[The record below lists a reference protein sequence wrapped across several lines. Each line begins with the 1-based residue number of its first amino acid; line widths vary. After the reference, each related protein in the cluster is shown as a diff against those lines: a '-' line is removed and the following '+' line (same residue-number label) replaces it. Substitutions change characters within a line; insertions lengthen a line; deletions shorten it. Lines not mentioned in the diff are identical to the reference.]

1 MKNTILLSVAFMLTS
16 IFASAQSGITWG
28 MMGMDIANSSHDN
41 MQPRIAVD
49 GSGNPLVIWGRMS
62 DESVFFSR
70 WNGTAFTAPVKL
82 NPSGMTVA
90 TASWMGPDIAAKGDT
105 VYVVFRQTPESA
117 DTSKH
122 IYIMSSFNGGVSFSA
137 PVQVDNIGDSVSR
150 FPAVTIDDNGNPI
163 VAFMK
168 FNSSFMDS
176 RWVVTKSSDLGNTFS
191 PDVKAS
197 DYNGVGDEVC
207 DCCPGTIL
215 SSGNV
220 CAMLYRDNASNIR
233 DMWTGISTDNATS
246 FPSGFAVDTN
256 DWMIM
261 SCPSSGPDGV
271 IIGDNLYSVF
281 MSGGSGSYRVYM
293 SKTSISTGALLSFA
307 PITGTITGLTQQ
319 NFPRIARN
327 GNAVAIAWKQNVSGA
342 TQLPL
347 LFTNDITN
355 GFPAMYDTVDLANE
369 TNTDVAVSNGNVW
382 VVWQDDNSN
391 TVKYRTGTFTPV
403 VISSVNEVAETNF
416 SIYPN
421 PANDFL
427 NITSTNNEKFSLSI
441 FNALGEKVY
450 SAVSPLSFGEGSGV
464 RLSTSNFPNGI
475 YFLQLKSENKF
486 FTQKFIKQ

>member
-1 MKNTILLSVAFMLTS
+1 MKNTLLI
-16 IFASAQSGITWG
+16 IFSCINSFVFAQSGITWG
-28 MMGMDIANSSHDN
+28 MMGMDIANNTHDN

-49 GSGNPLVIWGRMS
+49 GSGNPLIIWGRMS

-82 NPSGMTVA
+82 NPAWLTVA

-105 VYVVFRQTPESA
+105 VYVVVRQTPEST

-122 IYIMSSFNGGVSFSA
+122 IYIMRSFDGGVSFST
-137 PVQVDNIGDSVSR
+137 PILVDNIGDSISR

-168 FNSSFMDS
+168 FNPTFGDS
-176 RWVVTKSSDLGNTFS
+176 RWVVTKSSDFGNTFS

-197 DYNGVGDEVC
+197 DYNGAGDEVC
-207 DCCPGTIL
+207 DCCPGTII

-233 DMWTGISTDNATS
+233 DMWTGISTNGGAS

-261 SCPSSGPDGV
+261 SCPSSGPDGI
-271 IIGDNLYSVF
+271 IIGDTLYSVY
-281 MSGGSGSYRVYM
+281 MSGGSGSYRVYF
-293 SKTSISTGALLSFA
+293 SKTIISTGELISHTAL
-307 PITGTITGLTQQ
+307 TGAITGLTQQ
-319 NFPRIARN
+319 NYPRIARN
-327 GNAVAIAWKQNVSGA
+327 GNAVAIVWKQNVSGA
-342 TQLPL
+342 TQLPM
-347 LFTNDITN
+347 LFTNNISN
-355 GFPAMYDTVDLANE
+355 GFPATYDTVDLANE
-369 TNTDVAVSNGNVW
+369 TNTDVAVSNGNVY

-391 TVKYRTGTFTPV
+391 TVKYRTGTFTPDTV
-403 VISSVNEVAETNF
+403 AIISSVKEIAENTF

-421 PANDFL
+421 PTNDFL
-427 NITSTNNEKFSLSI
+427 NIKSISSENFSVNI
-441 FNALGEKVY
+441 FNALGEKIY
-450 SAVSPLSFGEGSGV
+450 SAVSTLNLKLV
-464 RLSTSNFPNGI
+464 TQNFSNGI
-475 YFLQLKSENKF
+475 YFLQIKSERKS